1 MFNVSEIEKIKKVQK
16 NKYKYQQDK
25 IKKSKKDDKNE
36 KNEDEKEVLSEKN
49 CMSILGKDPSDW
61 QKIVDISDEMK
72 RIIKEDVKECYLKR
86 YGKSSSDSV
95 RSFFLKVNRYLNI
108 IPPKDRLASSY
119 TIIQLSIIESE
130 KYIKKIIE
138 NYPNWKCGEIY
149 DISIFDDLE

>member
-1 MFNVSEIEKIKKVQK
+1 MINVSEIEKIKKVQK

-25 IKKSKKDDKNE
+25 SKKNK
-36 KNEDEKEVLSEKN
+36 KEQKKEEEILNEKN
-49 CMSILGKDPSDW
+49 CMSILGKNPSDW

-72 RIIKEDVKECYLKR
+72 RIIKEDVKNCYLKR

-108 IPPKDRLASSY
+108 IPPKDRLSSSY

-130 KYIKKIIE
+130 KYIKK
-138 NYPNWKCGEIY
+138 
-149 DISIFDDLE
+149 